1 MRIAVCDDEKVFL
14 QMICNK
20 IDSFYKSL
28 DVCCIAFGDGSEIIK
43 AYECGQR
50 FDAVFLD
57 IEMKKLDGMK
67 TAERI
72 RSFSSEV
79 PIIFLTSHTEFAME
93 GYEVG
98 AMRFLQK
105 PVKNDRLEQ
114 ALTDIKNFYGS
125 RCNLILKHNG
135 SQYIVAAE
143 DIIIAEADDNNVRF
157 ITCDREYRVRMKFTE
172 ALRMLNEAAP
182 YFCRI
187 HRGIIVNLGHVSRYN
202 DKEVRTDNNITLPL
216 SRSFASRFRSDIFE
230 YVKHNA
236 R

>member
-1 MRIAVCDDEKVFL
+1 MRIAVCDDEKAFL

-20 IDSFYKSL
+20 IDNFYKSL
-28 DVCCIAFGDGSEIIK
+28 DVFCITFCDGSEIIK
-43 AYECGQR
+43 AYEGGQR

-72 RSFSSEV
+72 RSFSSDV

-98 AMRFLQK
+98 ARRFLQK
-105 PVKNDRLEQ
+105 PVKNDKLEQ
-114 ALTDIKNFYGS
+114 ALTDIRNFYNS
-125 RCNLILKHNG
+125 RSNLILKYDG
-135 SQYIVAAE
+135 SQYIVAAD

-157 ITCDREYRVRMKFTE
+157 VTCDREYRVRMKFTE

-182 YFCRI
+182 FFCRI
-187 HRGIIVNLGHVSRYN
+187 HRGIIVNLGHVSSYN
-202 DKEVRTDNNITLPL
+202 DKEVRTDNNKILPL
-216 SRSFASRFRSDIFE
+216 SRSFVVQFRKDIFE

>member
-105 PVKNDRLEQ
+105 PVKNDKLEQ

-125 RCNLILKHNG
+125 RCNPSN
-135 SQYIVAAE
+135 Q
-143 DIIIAEADDNNVRF
+143 
-157 ITCDREYRVRMKFTE
+157 TQ
-172 ALRMLNEAAP
+172 
-182 YFCRI
+182 
-187 HRGIIVNLGHVSRYN
+187 
-202 DKEVRTDNNITLPL
+202 
-216 SRSFASRFRSDIFE
+216 RSFPQKACTRDAECGSDSDFDGRYRFADA
-230 YVKHNA
+230 A
-236 R
+236 RRHSV